1 MHHLHPCITCSLDQ
15 VASNAAGFPG
25 KHMTSPDLLHMQVGA
40 PEAQQ
45 QALQK
50 LLSASMHADDISC
63 SERWPQLLQ
72 GLCACCS
79 TPGCADAAAQLVA
92 KLAPHL
98 MRQSPE
104 QSAELLLAIRLYL
117 CSKTVE
123 LDAEGECLRSCHP
136 CCACTTQPAYVC
148 MCLRH
153 ARVIN
158 GNKVAACGAAWQ
170 SQRLA
175 KVYAA

>member
-1 MHHLHPCITCSLDQ
+1 
-15 VASNAAGFPG
+15 
-25 KHMTSPDLLHMQVGA
+25 MTPPDLLHMQAGA
-40 PEAQQ
+40 LEAQQ
-45 QALQK
+45 QALLK

-72 GLCACCS
+72 GLSACCS

-117 CSKTVE
+117 CSKMVE
-123 LDAEGECLRSCHP
+123 LDAEGERLHAVTAAAPALGNRNAGV
-136 CCACTTQPAYVC
+136 CARDATRMHQ
-148 MCLRH
+148 
-153 ARVIN
+153 
-158 GNKVAACGAAWQ
+158 Q
-170 SQRLA
+170 ERLPS
-175 KVYAA
+175 YMGT